1 MSICIKQGNSNCSG
15 VKTKIQNPNPKWQL
29 LIYHSQ
35 CTIKLL
41 RTTRKTKDVKV
52 KDTYQNPV
60 SIHKS
65 IKYKYSV

>member
-1 MSICIKQGNSNCSG
+1 MKQENSKLFSCQN
-15 VKTKIQNPNPKWQL
+15 KNPNPKMAAPY
-29 LIYHSQ
+29 YHSQ

-41 RTTRKTKDVKV
+41 RTTLKTKDVKV
-52 KDTYQNPV
+52 KDTSQNPV